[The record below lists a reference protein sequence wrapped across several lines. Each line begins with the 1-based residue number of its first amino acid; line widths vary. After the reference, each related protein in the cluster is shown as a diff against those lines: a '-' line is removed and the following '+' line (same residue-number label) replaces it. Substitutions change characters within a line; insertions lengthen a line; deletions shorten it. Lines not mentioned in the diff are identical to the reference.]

1 MACNS
6 PAIRWSPKLPTRFGF
21 HSSPF
26 PLGPGSTSLL
36 ALIEREFTPW
46 SSTPP
51 IFGASRELINCT
63 QRNVKKRMALGVIFF
78 RERLLC
84 CHFLRRK
91 KHVGGLFTLSAAF
104 FHVQHEIILRD
115 IVIR

>member
-6 PAIRWSPKLPTRFGF
+6 REMRWTPKLSTRFGF

-26 PLGPGSTSLL
+26 PLGPVSTSLL

-63 QRNVKKRMALGVIFF
+63 QRNVKKRMTLAVIFLS
-78 RERLLC
+78 RNLLRRR
-84 CHFLRRK
+84 FLRRK
-91 KHVGGLFTLSAAF
+91 KHVAGLFTLSAAF
-104 FHVQHEIILRD
+104 FHIQHEVVLQD
-115 IVIR
+115 IVIF